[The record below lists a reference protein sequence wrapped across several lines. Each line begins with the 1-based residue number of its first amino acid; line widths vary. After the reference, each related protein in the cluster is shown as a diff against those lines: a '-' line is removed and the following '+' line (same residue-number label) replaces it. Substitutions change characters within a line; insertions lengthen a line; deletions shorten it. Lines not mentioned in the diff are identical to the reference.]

1 MQRCCYICTIK
12 NYSMTKIQT
21 IIEEIHDLNSEELEI
36 LLREILQR
44 MDAYKQAESILDD
57 YIGSGKGIWETDAQ
71 EYVNEL
77 R

>member
-1 MQRCCYICTIK
+1 
-12 NYSMTKIQT
+12 MTKVQT

-36 LLREILQR
+36 VLREILQR
-44 MDAYKQAESILDD
+44 IDAYKKAESILDE

-77 R
+77 RKEED